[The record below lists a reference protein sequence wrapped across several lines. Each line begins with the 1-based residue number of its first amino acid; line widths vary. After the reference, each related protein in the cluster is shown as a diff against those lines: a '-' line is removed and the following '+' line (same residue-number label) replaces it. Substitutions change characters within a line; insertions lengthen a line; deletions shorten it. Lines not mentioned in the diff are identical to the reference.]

1 MYSWCG
7 YLSHLHVFVFAYVS
21 VFVYMC
27 ICIQTFIYICVCIC
41 TKTCICICICSV
53 FVYVSA
59 CGWCVL
65 ILKCPSAF
73 GMHSWCCYLP
83 ICMSSQFAL
92 SDGFRFANLHSRMDS
107 DGFGSESQN
116 NWHSTELREK
126 DFGRRTYLHSLPSLI
141 IENCSAGGIFSF
153 CCSIQFDSF
162 CSEICIFLISRI
174 EVFSL
179 HLSLHFQSDNVTKT
193 AQKSL

>member
-1 MYSWCG
+1 M
-7 YLSHLHVFVFAYVS
+7 
-21 VFVYMC
+21 
-27 ICIQTFIYICVCIC
+27 
-41 TKTCICICICSV
+41 
-53 FVYVSA
+53 
-59 CGWCVL
+59 L

-126 DFGRRTYLHSLPSLI
+126 DFGRRTYLHSLSSLI
-141 IENCSAGGIFSF
+141 IENCSAGAIFSF
-153 CCSIQFDSF
+153 CSIQFDSF
-162 CSEICIFLISRI
+162 CSEICIILISRI

-179 HLSLHFQSDNVTKT
+179 HLSLHFQSDNIMLPKLHN
-193 AQKSL
+193 SLLYYVGLLLAMFIGDGCFSTVVVQQNGDIVSLQLKP